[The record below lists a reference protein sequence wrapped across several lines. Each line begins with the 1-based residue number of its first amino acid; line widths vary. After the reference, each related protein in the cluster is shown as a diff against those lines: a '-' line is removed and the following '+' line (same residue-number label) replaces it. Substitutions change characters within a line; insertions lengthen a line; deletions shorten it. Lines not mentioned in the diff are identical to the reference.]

1 MEKNINIS
9 VIRLISLLMII
20 TCHIFQGLDNE
31 LAFWFNLGVQI
42 FFFISGYLMV
52 IKKLGILRSS
62 LKIKLLRY

>member
-31 LAFWFNLGVQI
+31 LAFWFN
-42 FFFISGYLMV
+42 
-52 IKKLGILRSS
+52 
-62 LKIKLLRY
+62 